1 MQKDG
6 SLENFENSKEK
17 VASKIEEELRSVMR
31 INANSILQRR
41 DFDALSN
48 VNFKEIVEEMKRLC
62 PTLYELVYSMLEMD
76 INAEKKIPT
85 MALIY
90 SLTMFKRFHGMSLL
104 QRLNTLLL
112 IDGDTNQ
119 EVNNEHTSSQINI

>member
-1 MQKDG
+1 
-6 SLENFENSKEK
+6 
-17 VASKIEEELRSVMR
+17 
-31 INANSILQRR
+31 
-41 DFDALSN
+41 
-48 VNFKEIVEEMKRLC
+48 
-62 PTLYELVYSMLEMD
+62 MD